1 MMSKALAAGLGA
13 VAVQIFSGLAP
24 SRAAWGWHMNIT
36 EGGGFSCQ
44 EGNTRGG
51 AMGSVAADYDCTVV
65 PDDGMT
71 CDVTTISI
79 KCSDGDGGEQNF
91 VPPEGACI
99 NDVTYAESN
108 NVTPDN
114 LAWSQVPVCTN
125 TTTSGA
131 AGKMIGC
138 AAAAVLTGMAL

>member
-13 VAVQIFSGLAP
+13 VALQIFSGLAP
-24 SRAAWGWHMNIT
+24 SRAAWGWTKSIP
-36 EGGGFSCQ
+36 EDGGFSCQ
-44 EGNTRGG
+44 EGNPRGG

-79 KCSDGDGGEQNF
+79 KCSDGDGGEQNY

-99 NDVTYAESN
+99 NDVNYAESIN
-108 NVTPDN
+108 ATPDT

-125 TTTSGA
+125 TTTASA

>member
-1 MMSKALAAGLGA
+1 
-13 VAVQIFSGLAP
+13 
-24 SRAAWGWHMNIT
+24 
-36 EGGGFSCQ
+36 
-44 EGNTRGG
+44 
-51 AMGSVAADYDCTVV
+51 MGSVAADYDCTVV

-79 KCSDGDGGEQNF
+79 KCSDGDGGEQNY

-99 NDVTYAESN
+99 NDVNYAESIN
-108 NVTPDN
+108 ATPDT

-125 TTTSGA
+125 STTASA